1 MRQKWQGTVSI
12 EYIVLIVL
20 VVGILGAVL
29 MGMAQTI
36 WTHLNAVNV
45 TIGS

>member
-1 MRQKWQGTVSI
+1 LKRWRGTVSL

-20 VVGILGAVL
+20 IVGILGVVLLGIGQAV
-29 MGMAQTI
+29 
-36 WTHLNAVNV
+36 WEHLNAVNV

>member
-1 MRQKWQGTVSI
+1 MRRRWRGTVSI

-20 VVGILGAVL
+20 VVGVLGTVL
-29 MGMAQTI
+29 VGIAQTI
-36 WTHLNAVNV
+36 WSHLNAVNV